1 MQALVENVCV
11 ANHAVINVLISENL
25 HVEARRKSPP
35 LMYVCFPLYQIE
47 FFFLFTI
54 SLFIQYLQSY
64 VLNILKGG
72 AGGSTVMITT

>member
-47 FFFLFTI
+47 IFFPV
-54 SLFIQYLQSY
+54 Y
-64 VLNILKGG
+64 NILIHSI
-72 AGGSTVMITT
+72 STIICLKYS